1 MNNRPPRRITSDEKE
16 MFLSLKPDDI
26 TLELLQNLFADRWDT
41 EKHKVIGSQ
50 FETYDE
56 MMESMRTMQRHL
68 RPLRSS
74 VRCGRMLGMIRMV
87 ARLWKRITIRPEPLP
102 SRPLQK

>member
-26 TLELLQNLFADRWDT
+26 TLKLLQNLFADRWDT

-56 MMESMRTMQRHL
+56 MELKAGEYTNKETI
-68 RPLRSS
+68 
-74 VRCGRMLGMIRMV
+74 VTNCGLFIVNKFLIEPHFVPYLGYIND
-87 ARLWKRITIRPEPLP
+87 TID
-102 SRPLQK
+102 K